1 MFGRDRAVVL
11 NPRGRARG
19 GPPRW
24 LVLLLCGGAAGVAGV
39 IAVQEKLLPPR
50 LSAAASTELKST
62 LQQAQA
68 DRQRLEQQLA
78 EVSKKLDATLAEK
91 KTLAGQLEESR
102 RAVEAARKGL
112 SSLVAALP
120 PDPRGGQ
127 VQVRA
132 ARFKAERGQLMYD
145 VVVSRDHA
153 SASARNAVMQL
164 VVAGAP
170 KRGPETSVRLQ
181 PVSFSVGAF
190 ETLSGGLPLPEGFD
204 PRQATVNV
212 LDQPNGRLLGMRVI
226 AVK

>member
-1 MFGRDRAVVL
+1 
-11 NPRGRARG
+11 
-19 GPPRW
+19 
-24 LVLLLCGGAAGVAGV
+24 
-39 IAVQEKLLPPR
+39 
-50 LSAAASTELKST
+50 
-62 LQQAQA
+62 
-68 DRQRLEQQLA
+68 
-78 EVSKKLDATLAEK
+78 
-91 KTLAGQLEESR
+91 
-102 RAVEAARKGL
+102 
-112 SSLVAALP
+112 
-120 PDPRGGQ
+120 

-153 SASARNAVMQL
+153 SASSRNAVMQL